1 MPQGRVKGNSMTDQP
16 SASILVVDDLEE
28 KHLGYRTILEELGE
42 PVVCVSSGREALRHL
57 LVKDFAVILMD
68 VNMPGMDG
76 FETAAL
82 IRQRRKDQHT
92 PIIFITAWADEV
104 QQAQGYSR
112 GAVDYI
118 LSPVVPEIL
127 CAKVKVFV
135 DLYRMRAELTRSN
148 TLLEQRV
155 AERTADLSATNER
168 LQREIIERQ
177 RAEQR
182 LNLLVGELSHRVKN
196 LITVIQAI
204 VRRTVV
210 SGRTPEESREVL
222 VNRLAALGS
231 AHDLLVEANWQG
243 APIDRV
249 IGSEVIG
256 FSERVNVTGPPV
268 LLSALGSQNIA
279 LLVHELA
286 TNASK
291 YGALSRPSGSIEILW
306 SIDNGSARSLKFLWR
321 ESGGPPCSPPAHKGF
336 GLSLLD
342 MIGTNLSSSPR
353 LSFKS
358 GGFEFEAS
366 IPLEQIGAPERDA
379 GPASALVSPSGELG

>member
-1 MPQGRVKGNSMTDQP
+1 MPEGRVKGNSMTDQP

-57 LVKDFAVILMD
+57 LVKEFAVILMD

-135 DLYRMRAELTRSN
+135 DLYRMRAELARSN

-268 LLSALGSQNIA
+268 LLSALGS
-279 LLVHELA
+279 
-286 TNASK
+286 
-291 YGALSRPSGSIEILW
+291 
-306 SIDNGSARSLKFLWR
+306 
-321 ESGGPPCSPPAHKGF
+321 
-336 GLSLLD
+336 
-342 MIGTNLSSSPR
+342 
-353 LSFKS
+353 
-358 GGFEFEAS
+358 
-366 IPLEQIGAPERDA
+366 
-379 GPASALVSPSGELG
+379 

>member
-1 MPQGRVKGNSMTDQP
+1 MTDQP

-42 PVVCVSSGREALRHL
+42 PVVCVSSGREALR
-57 LVKDFAVILMD
+57 VKEFAVILMD

-127 CAKVKVFV
+127 CAKVRVFV
-135 DLYRMRAELTRSN
+135 DLYRMRAELARSN

-256 FSERVNVTGPPV
+256 FSERVNVAGPPV

-306 SIDNGSARSLKFLWR
+306 SIDDKSARSLKFLWR

-379 GPASALVSPSGELG
+379 GPASALVSPSGELA

>member
-1 MPQGRVKGNSMTDQP
+1 MTDQP

-57 LVKDFAVILMD
+57 LVKEFAVILMD

-135 DLYRMRAELTRSN
+135 DLYRMRAELA
-148 TLLEQRV
+148 QRV
-155 AERTADLSATNER
+155 AERTADLSSTNER

-210 SGRTPEESREVL
+210 AGRTPDDSREVL
-222 VNRLAALGS
+222 VNRLAALGT

-256 FSERVNVTGPPV
+256 FSERVNVEGPPV

-291 YGALSRPSGSIEILW
+291 YGALSRPSGSIEIQW
-306 SIDNGSARSLKFLWR
+306 SIENESSRSLKFLWR
-321 ESGGPPCSPPAHKGF
+321 ESGGPPCSPPAHRGF

-366 IPLEQIGAPERDA
+366 IPLEQIGAPERDT
-379 GPASALVSPSGELG
+379 GPASALVSPAGGLA

>member
-1 MPQGRVKGNSMTDQP
+1 MTDQP

-57 LVKDFAVILMD
+57 LVKEFAVILMD

-135 DLYRMRAELTRSN
+135 DLYRMRAELARSN

-155 AERTADLSATNER
+155 AERTADLSSTNER

-210 SGRTPEESREVL
+210 AGADARDSREVL
-222 VNRLAALGS
+222 VNRLAALGT

-256 FSERVNVTGPPV
+256 FSERVNVEGPSV

-291 YGALSRPSGSIEILW
+291 YGALSRPSGSIEIQW
-306 SIDNGSARSLKFLWR
+306 SIENESSRSLQVPVAQS
-321 ESGGPPCSPPAHKGF
+321 SGGPPCSPPAHRGF

-366 IPLEQIGAPERDA
+366 IPLEQIGAPERDT
-379 GPASALVSPSGELG
+379 GPASALVSPAGGLA